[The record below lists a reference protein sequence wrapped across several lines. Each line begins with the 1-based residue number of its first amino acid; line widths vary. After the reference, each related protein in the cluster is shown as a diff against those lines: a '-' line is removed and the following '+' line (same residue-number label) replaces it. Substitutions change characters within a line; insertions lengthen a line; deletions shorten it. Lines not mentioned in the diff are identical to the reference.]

1 MLIDL
6 KGKKALVTGAG
17 MGMGAAVSK
26 LLAQQG
32 ADVVLT
38 DLKAEWPEGV
48 AKEIKGVKTMVL
60 EMDVTSNDQVKRAFD
75 KVFSTWGD
83 LDILVNNAGV
93 SSAPGRESVNAD
105 REIDWDTTFNI
116 NVKGVLRC
124 CEAVITRMKARKY
137 GKIVNF
143 ASQAGHAARKSGG
156 AYAVSKAAVL
166 RYTKGLAFELA
177 PFSINVN
184 AVCPGAVWTPFQ
196 QRGTARRQAADPELG
211 KLSPY
216 EAFVASYKAIIPMG
230 RPQSPEDVAKAV
242 AFLVSDDACNITGQC
257 LHVDGGTILR
267 D

>member
-6 KGKKALVTGAG
+6 TGKRALVTGAG

-48 AKEIKGVKTMVL
+48 AREIKGVKTMVL

-75 KVFSTWGD
+75 RVFSTWGD

-93 SSAPGRESVNAD
+93 SSAPGRQDVD
-105 REIDWDTTFNI
+105 REIDWDMTFNT
-116 NVKGVLRC
+116 NVRGVVRC
-124 CEAVITRMKARKY
+124 CEAVIPRMKVRKY

-143 ASQAGHAARKSGG
+143 ASMAGHAARKSGG

-166 RYTKGLAFELA
+166 RYTKGLASELA
-177 PFSINVN
+177 PFNINVN

-196 QRGTARRQAADPELG
+196 QRGTAHRQAANPELA
-211 KLSPY
+211 KMDPY
-216 EAFVASYKAIIPMG
+216 QAFVTAYKPVIPMG
-230 RPQSPEDVAKAV
+230 RPQSPEDVAKTV
-242 AFLVSDDACNITGQC
+242 AFLVSEDACNITGQC
-257 LHVDGGTILR
+257 LHVDGGAILR